1 MTKWQKNI
9 YYQTTRCNVVKPAVL
24 VLVCK
29 CLSDIDREH
38 LRILLELLYVGCGH
52 MRIVKRYWTWTRVNF
67 VAILPYWTSTI
78 GHVRILKQVGTC
90 ICADFAQM
98 FGFCSDIE
106 RGHLRILMKR
116 YWTWAMACAD
126 FKAIWYVDTGHE
138 RILNL

>member
-9 YYQTTRCNVVKPAVL
+9 YYKTTWCNVVKPAVL

-52 MRIVKRYWTWTRVNF
+52 MRIVKQYWTWTRVNF

-90 ICADFAQM
+90 TLYSIRADFAQM
-98 FGFCSDIE
+98 FGFCSDIG
-106 RGHLRILMKR
+106 RGHLRILM
-116 YWTWAMACAD
+116 
-126 FKAIWYVDTGHE
+126 
-138 RILNL
+138 